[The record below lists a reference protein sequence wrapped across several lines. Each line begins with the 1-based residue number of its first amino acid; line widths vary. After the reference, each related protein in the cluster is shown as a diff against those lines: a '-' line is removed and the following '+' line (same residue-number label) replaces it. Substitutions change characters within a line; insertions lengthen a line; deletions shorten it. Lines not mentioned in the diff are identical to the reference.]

1 LFVATIHV
9 TLKPTVN
16 DPQGQTILSTLQNM
30 GFVSA
35 ISVRTGKQ
43 IEIQLDST
51 DQKAAQ
57 SEVQSMC
64 DNLLSNPIIEEFNF
78 TLIKKE

>member
-1 LFVATIHV
+1 
-9 TLKPTVN
+9 
-16 DPQGQTILSTLQNM
+16 M